1 MGTYKSV
8 PQSGRSGRLH
18 ETETIVNTIFRGL
31 ALHFTNMLNS
41 AYLKEL

>member
-8 PQSGRSGRLH
+8 PQSRRSGRLH
-18 ETETIVNTIFRGL
+18 ETEAIVNTNFRDL
-31 ALHFTNMLNS
+31 ALYFTNMLNS